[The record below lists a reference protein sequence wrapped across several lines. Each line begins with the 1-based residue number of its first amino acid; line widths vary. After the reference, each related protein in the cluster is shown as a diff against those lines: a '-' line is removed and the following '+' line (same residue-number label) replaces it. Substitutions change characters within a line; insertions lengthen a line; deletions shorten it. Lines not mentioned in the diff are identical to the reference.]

1 MMRVASFGF
10 VNAARV
16 CSARSAIPAYRIAL
30 PATGTNAL
38 ALLTASGSVRHG
50 HAANPAIEEHL
61 KPHIEPSPYIVPDQ
75 SVVDLKTRIAPE
87 NASDRVALGSVK
99 FLRFFA
105 DLFFRKRYGHRA
117 VVLET
122 VAAVPGMV
130 SAMVNHLRCL
140 RSMKNEDM
148 HVKALLEEAEN
159 ERMHLMTYMEIAKPT
174 ILERSLVF
182 LVQGLFFNVYCIA
195 YTFFPKSCHRFVG
208 YLEEEAV
215 VSYTQYLKEIDEG
228 RIPNTPAPKIAIEY
242 WKLAPNATLRDVV
255 VATRTDEVNHRD
267 VNHFIADEI
276 LAKRRASA

>member
-1 MMRVASFGF
+1 
-10 VNAARV
+10 
-16 CSARSAIPAYRIAL
+16 
-30 PATGTNAL
+30 
-38 ALLTASGSVRHG
+38 
-50 HAANPAIEEHL
+50 
-61 KPHIEPSPYIVPDQ
+61 
-75 SVVDLKTRIAPE
+75 
-87 NASDRVALGSVK
+87 
-99 FLRFFA
+99 
-105 DLFFRKRYGHRA
+105 
-117 VVLET
+117 
-122 VAAVPGMV
+122 
-130 SAMVNHLRCL
+130 
-140 RSMKNEDM
+140 MKNEDM